1 MSGSC
6 FDWFERAKG
15 GESSD
20 VLALEVVYEKGT
32 GVPVGDL
39 VFRAAHLECVR
50 FGGCLL
56 FCVSVADQG
65 VVDGSGYPRRDGG

>member
-1 MSGSC
+1 MGAAGYLLSRWYTKKELAFRFAILYSG
-6 FDWFERAKG
+6 
-15 GESSD
+15 
-20 VLALEVVYEKGT
+20 T
-32 GVPVGDL
+32 
-39 VFRAAHLECVR
+39 AHLECVW